1 MQSTHQLTIL
11 SGLSIALI
19 TLLAACGSGR
29 EGTQTPSPSAQPTPT
44 PIASPIATVD
54 EAAHVAIASD
64 PRFAGVTKLD
74 PNLIGAS
81 AWWEGRAIENGFEIK
96 ITIGWGDC
104 PAGCINRHVWTFDV
118 AADGTLTLVDES
130 GDPLPAG
137 SLPA

>member
-1 MQSTHQLTIL
+1 MQSTHRLTIL
-11 SGLSIALI
+11 SGLTI
-19 TLLAACGSGR
+19 TLVLAACGPGR
-29 EGTQTPSPSAQPTPT
+29 GGTQTPSPSAQPTPT
-44 PIASPIATVD
+44 PIAGPIAAVD

-104 PAGCINRHVWTFDV
+104 PAGCINRHVWTFNV
-118 AADGTLTLVDES
+118 AADGSLTLIEES
-130 GDPLPAG
+130 GDQLPAG